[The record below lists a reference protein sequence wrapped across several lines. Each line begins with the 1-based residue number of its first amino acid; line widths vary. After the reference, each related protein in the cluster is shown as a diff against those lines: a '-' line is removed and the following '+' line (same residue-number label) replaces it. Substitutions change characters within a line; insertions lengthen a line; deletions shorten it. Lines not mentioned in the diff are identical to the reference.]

1 MNKERLVDFL
11 FTGIAVVPGAL
22 IFAGQPGM
30 ALIVFCPLLIGACL
44 SAVYL
49 GDQPDAASRP
59 IRNDR

>member
-1 MNKERLVDFL
+1 MSKERLVDFL
-11 FTGIAVVPGAL
+11 FTGIAVVPGAM

-30 ALIVFCPLLIGACL
+30 ALMVFCPLLIGACL

-49 GDQPDAASRP
+49 GDQPDATSRP